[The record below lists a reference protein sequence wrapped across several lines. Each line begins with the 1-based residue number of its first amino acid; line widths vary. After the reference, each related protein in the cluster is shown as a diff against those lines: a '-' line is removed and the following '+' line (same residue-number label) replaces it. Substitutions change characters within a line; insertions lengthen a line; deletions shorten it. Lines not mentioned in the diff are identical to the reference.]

1 MTHPPANIVAPRG
14 NAPLQKSL
22 LAEFMAQAP
31 YQPATNYWRAVEIAE
46 VVAYGLPQG
55 HGLDLGCGD
64 GHLMGILLSHV
75 GPRDLT
81 GTDID
86 PSETAMAAHT
96 KIYRELVIAAG
107 DRIGLTDNHFD
118 FVFSNSVL
126 EHIGDIDATLR
137 EVARLLRPGGRF
149 IFTVPG
155 PDFHACL
162 GGPAFGSRDAYLR
175 TVDARCAHLRYWSAD
190 QWAEHL
196 QSAGL
201 TIAHHHAYLT
211 RAQTQRWETLAR
223 YTSGVLYS
231 LAGQRKQPIAIQRDL
246 RIRSTRV
253 RLPKF
258 MASAIAAVIGA
269 GARDQT
275 PPHGCL
281 LIEARK
287 PT

>member
-1 MTHPPANIVAPRG
+1 MKT
-14 NAPLQKSL
+14 PLQKAL
-22 LAEFMAQAP
+22 LTEFMTQAP

-46 VVAYGLPQG
+46 VIAYGLPPG
-55 HGLDLGCGD
+55 RGLDLGCGD
-64 GHLMGILLSHV
+64 GHLTAIILNHV

-86 PSETAMAAHT
+86 PQETAMAAQVG
-96 KIYRELVIAAG
+96 IYRELATAAG
-107 DRIGLTDNHFD
+107 DRIDLPDGSFD

-126 EHIGDIDATLR
+126 EHIENIDATLR
-137 EVARLLRPGGRF
+137 EVARLLCPGGRF

-162 GGPAFGSRDAYLR
+162 RGPAFGGRDGYLR
-175 TVDARCAHLRYWSAD
+175 GVDARCAHLRYWSVG

-196 QSAGL
+196 HGAGL
-201 TIAHHHAYLT
+201 AVVHHQAYLT
-211 RAQTQRWETLAR
+211 RAQTRRWETIAR

-231 LAGQRKQPIAIQRDL
+231 LARQRKQPIAIQRDL
-246 RIRSTRV
+246 GIRSTRL

-258 MASAIAAVIGA
+258 AASAVASAIGA
-269 GARDQT
+269 GASDET

-281 LIEARK
+281 LIEAQK
-287 PT
+287 QL